1 MIKKHTCAVAAL
13 AMGAALAGFSASAA
27 ADAIDINLNDDS
39 ALLRYLAYDGR
50 AGNFSKRE
58 MDIGLLYT
66 TERDKDYIAMFGAQL
81 IAEAGA
87 GIPELEAGLGLKL
100 FAMRFDSDNI
110 FSLAIGGQLK
120 YSVPPARR
128 IVIGAEGYYSP
139 DVVTSSPADSF
150 SFLNVY
156 AGYEVVPDALIY
168 LGYRDVRAD
177 IRGGGDVT
185 IDDGVH
191 LGVRFG
197 F

>member
-1 MIKKHTCAVAAL
+1 MKKYTAGIAAL
-13 AMGAALAGFSASAA
+13 ALAGALTGFAAPAA
-27 ADAIDINLNDDS
+27 ADAIDINLNDDA

-50 AGNFSKRE
+50 AGNFGKRE
-58 MDIGLLYT
+58 MDVGLLYT

-87 GIPELEAGLGLKL
+87 GIPELEAGLGLKV
-100 FAMRFDSDNI
+100 FGIRYDSDSI

-120 YSVPPARR
+120 YSLPPYRR
-128 IVIGAEGYYSP
+128 FVVGVEGYYAP
-139 DVVTSSPADSF
+139 NVVTSSPADNF
-150 SFLNVY
+150 SFLSAY
-156 AGYEVVPDALIY
+156 AGYEVVPEALLY

-177 IRGGGDVT
+177 LRRVGDTT